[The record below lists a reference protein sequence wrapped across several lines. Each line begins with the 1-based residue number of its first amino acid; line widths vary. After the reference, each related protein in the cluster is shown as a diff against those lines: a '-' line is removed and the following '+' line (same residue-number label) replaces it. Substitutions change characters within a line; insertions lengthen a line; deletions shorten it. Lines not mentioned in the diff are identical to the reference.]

1 VTLTGTAT
9 WQFEREEAESVA
21 GNLRGVRGVRS
32 EIHLYPTP
40 SVTDL
45 KEAIE
50 QGFQRNATLDANS
63 LSVESASGT
72 VTLAGT
78 VPSWAAHDAAIA
90 AAWSAPGVTKV
101 DDRIV
106 VAY

>member
-1 VTLTGTAT
+1 MPAFAPVGTQAN
-9 WQFEREEAESVA
+9 V
-21 GNLRGVRGVRS
+21 
-32 EIHLYPTP
+32 
-40 SVTDL
+40 

-63 LSVESASGT
+63 LSVESANGE
-72 VTLAGT
+72 VTLGGI

-101 DDRIV
+101 DDRLV